1 MVCHHWLC
9 GAFCKAQL
17 RVNVSDKDG
26 LKEGMCVR
34 RTERGRGEGTLSLS
48 CSWSGKV
55 LHRETVHGKTTHFL
69 PVF

>member
-1 MVCHHWLC
+1 M
-9 GAFCKAQL
+9 
-17 RVNVSDKDG
+17 SDKDG

-48 CSWSGKV
+48 CRWSGKV